1 MHGRAGGGPACRV
14 EACRSPACRSPACRG
29 LADCG
34 PPAGRAHPAMSASSP
49 HGMRA
54 RLAAALRHEA
64 VLAVVALQYFTRLP
78 VPTLRTFDPAWLN
91 AAVRYFPLAGLAVGL
106 IGAAVLWLSA
116 QVLPMPLAAL
126 LALAATAAATGAFHE
141 DGLADTF
148 DALGGHVERSRAL
161 EIMRDSRIG
170 TYGALASIFGV
181 LVRWQALAAL
191 PLALAVCALLCLHP
205 LARAAAASL
214 MASLPYV
221 RLEADA
227 KAKPVAQSLPTR
239 RLAATLAV
247 GLAPLAATLGA
258 MSAFGRTGSADS
270 TWVAWAAYAWPLLA
284 GAAAAGIVR
293 GLCARWF
300 RARLGGYTGDTLGA
314 CEQLCEAAFLLAALA
329 VCTALQ
335 A

>member
-1 MHGRAGGGPACRV
+1 MSPSAPRRAG
-14 EACRSPACRSPACRG
+14 
-29 LADCG
+29 
-34 PPAGRAHPAMSASSP
+34 
-49 HGMRA
+49 A
-54 RLAAALRHEA
+54 RLLAALRHEA

-78 VPTLRTFDPAWLN
+78 VPTLRAFDPAWLN

-116 QVLPMPLAAL
+116 QLLPMPVAAL

-170 TYGALASIFGV
+170 TYGALASLFGV
-181 LVRWQALAAL
+181 LLRWQALAAL
-191 PLALAVCALLCLHP
+191 PPALGVCALLCLHP

-221 RLEADA
+221 RLEDDA
-227 KAKPVAQSLPTR
+227 KAKPVAQSLPAR
-239 RLAATLAV
+239 RLAATLAL
-247 GLAPLAATLGA
+247 GLAPLAAMLAAVAVWGDAAPGGT
-258 MSAFGRTGSADS
+258 
-270 TWVAWAAYAWPLLA
+270 AWAAYAWPLLA
-284 GAAAAGIVR
+284 GAAAIGIVR

-314 CEQLCEAAFLLAALA
+314 CEQLGEAAFLLAALA
-329 VCTALQ
+329 VCTALR